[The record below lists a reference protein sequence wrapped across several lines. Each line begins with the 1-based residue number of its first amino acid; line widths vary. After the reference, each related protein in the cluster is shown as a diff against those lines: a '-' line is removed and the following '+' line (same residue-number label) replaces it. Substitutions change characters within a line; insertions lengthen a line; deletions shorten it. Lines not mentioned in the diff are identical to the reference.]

1 MNTSRNGK
9 IARLPHKIREQLN
22 HRIQDGEKA
31 KSLAKW
37 LNSLPEVQ
45 SILDHH
51 FSGRP
56 INAVNLTEWKDGG
69 YRDWL
74 VRQDAQDFVQD
85 LEDTSALGSKS
96 SDNTVGAML
105 SHWVALHYGASAK
118 ALAINE
124 LDPHVKWARLH
135 QLCLDVTRLRRVEL
149 AAERLELE
157 TTRFNTEQGEA
168 HRKELDQMKK
178 DLRASELLLNILHQ
192 EVSRGHSSTQPA
204 PAHVHDQ
211 TGSAQ
216 QAPAN
221 DHPSAT
227 SESPSIDHQCDF
239 KVD

>member
-56 INAVNLTEWKDGG
+56 INAVNLTEWKNGG

-96 SDNTVGAML
+96 SENTVGEML
-105 SHWVALHYGASAK
+105 SHWMAHHYDASDNTLSIHDLK
-118 ALAINE
+118 SL
-124 LDPHVKWARLH
+124 VKW
-135 QLCLDVTRLRRVEL
+135 
-149 AAERLELE
+149 
-157 TTRFNTEQGEA
+157 
-168 HRKELDQMKK
+168 
-178 DLRASELLLNILHQ
+178 
-192 EVSRGHSSTQPA
+192 
-204 PAHVHDQ
+204 
-211 TGSAQ
+211 
-216 QAPAN
+216 
-221 DHPSAT
+221 
-227 SESPSIDHQCDF
+227 
-239 KVD
+239 

>member
-56 INAVNLTEWKDGG
+56 INAVNLTEWKNGG

-74 VRQDAQDFVQD
+74 LHQDANEFVQH
-85 LEDTSALGSKS
+85 LEDSFTLVAKT
-96 SDNTVGAML
+96 SDNTVGQMFA
-105 SHWVALHYGASAK
+105 HWLVLHYGIAAK
-118 ALAINE
+118 ALVLNE
-124 LDPHVKWARLH
+124 SNPSLKWSRLH

-157 TTRFNTEQGEA
+157 TTRFNTEQGEE
-168 HRKELDQMKK
+168 HRKEMDQMKK
-178 DLRASELLLNILHQ
+178 DLRASELLLNNLHQ